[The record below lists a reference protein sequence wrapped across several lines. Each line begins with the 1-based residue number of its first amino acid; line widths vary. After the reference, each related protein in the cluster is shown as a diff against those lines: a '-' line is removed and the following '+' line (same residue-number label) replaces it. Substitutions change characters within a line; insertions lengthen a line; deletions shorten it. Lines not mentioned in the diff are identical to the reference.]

1 MFKILTFLD
10 PLKNHFFLNHM
21 FDYMIKKIKYAGFN
35 T

>member
-10 PLKNHFFLNHM
+10 PLKFFFLNHK